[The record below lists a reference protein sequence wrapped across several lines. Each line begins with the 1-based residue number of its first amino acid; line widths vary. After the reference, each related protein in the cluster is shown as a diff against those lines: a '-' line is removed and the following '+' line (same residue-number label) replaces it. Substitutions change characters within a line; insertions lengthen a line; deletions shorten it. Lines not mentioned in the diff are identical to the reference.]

1 MLVDRYIA
9 HLYVKIYSTSCAHL
23 VSEIWKPTF
32 GGIDSLRFA
41 SLWLPGSLHYVRVD
55 ILDRGGAPPAPPLL
69 LHRELDH
76 VS

>member
-1 MLVDRYIA
+1 M
-9 HLYVKIYSTSCAHL
+9 CAPGFRNLETH
-23 VSEIWKPTF
+23 I

-69 LHRELDH
+69 LDRELDH